1 MSARRAL
8 ITGITGQDGSYLADF
23 LLERGYEVHGLVRRS
38 PAERLERIDHIRHLV
53 RLHEGDLLDS
63 DSLTAAL
70 RAAQPDEVYN
80 LATPRMSERT
90 PVLTAEVGGVGVV
103 RLLEAVRSVA
113 PEARLF
119 HASCGEM
126 FGHAA
131 EEPQT
136 ERTPLHPRS
145 VYAGAKAFAHAVV
158 AGYRDTHGLHA
169 SSGILFSHESP
180 RSGLHRV
187 MHHITWH
194 AAAIKLGMTS
204 TLPLSGLET
213 ERDWGFA
220 LDYVRA
226 MWLMLQQ
233 DAPED
238 FVIATGTAHSA
249 RACLDLA
256 FDHAGLT
263 VADHVQAVATTGSEP
278 SGHLVGDASKAQHV
292 LGWQPEVGFE
302 DLVRM
307 MVEADLALLRFD
319 PRARRSG
326 R

>member
-1 MSARRAL
+1 
-8 ITGITGQDGSYLADF
+8 
-23 LLERGYEVHGLVRRS
+23 
-38 PAERLERIDHIRHLV
+38 
-53 RLHEGDLLDS
+53 
-63 DSLTAAL
+63 
-70 RAAQPDEVYN
+70 
-80 LATPRMSERT
+80 
-90 PVLTAEVGGVGVV
+90 
-103 RLLEAVRSVA
+103 
-113 PEARLF
+113 
-119 HASCGEM
+119 M